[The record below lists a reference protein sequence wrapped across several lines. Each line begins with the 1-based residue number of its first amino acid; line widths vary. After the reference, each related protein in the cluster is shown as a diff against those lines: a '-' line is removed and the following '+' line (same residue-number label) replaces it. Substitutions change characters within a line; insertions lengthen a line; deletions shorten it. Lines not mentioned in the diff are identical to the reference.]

1 MIDKHEHPLLCAIES
16 KSTSFI
22 CRLVLSALALPLVFY
37 HIQMY
42 ALYYVVS
49 VSLLV
54 FFFTIRRKL
63 MESKY
68 EDNIQFWSLLTNC
81 RSLSS
86 TLLLLHFI
94 MWSTHYG
101 TM

>member
-1 MIDKHEHPLLCAIES
+1 
-16 KSTSFI
+16 
-22 CRLVLSALALPLVFY
+22 
-37 HIQMY
+37 
-42 ALYYVVS
+42 
-49 VSLLV
+49 
-54 FFFTIRRKL
+54 